1 MDKSYAERIIIIWEK
16 VITNKVQIYHM
27 RFGNCPSCN
36 DYKYLTEIG
45 ICPTCKEEEKEKDI
59 EKALERASFD
69 IDELIDKL
77 KED

>member
-1 MDKSYAERIIIIWEK
+1 VDYDLGKSNI
-16 VITNKVQIYHM
+16 NKVPTKDM

-45 ICPTCKEEEKEKDI
+45 ICPTCKKEEKEKDI

-69 IDELIDKL
+69 IDDLVDKL
-77 KED
+77 KQD